1 MSKDLGAIIQRA
13 RDGLGWTQDELGQNI
28 GVSQQTIA
36 KWEAGKSYPRPK
48 ALEKLVVALKINGA
62 DVRQSPAR
70 NKGQAFLDKLPEE
83 VMHKLIGDPEVYPP
97 AHIREQSSLPQGLPS
112 SFPMGARF
120 NHIANSSA
128 LKKALRPVVDS
139 LEPSSQWDTVVGAQ
153 FGNLRVDYMND
164 ELYAKLL
171 HAPNTM
177 ILSSHLRTTIYRMLW
192 RFMTLSLIAKDQAK
206 YQFLIITLPEDQ
218 PLDFIPD
225 DTGRY
230 VPPVSNTRMLRR
242 LASEALAHEI
252 HIVLARTPS
261 DVVSILTNPSSIYDP
276 GWVSPGHEWDE
287 NPDD

>member
-1 MSKDLGAIIQRA
+1 MSKNLGAIIQRA

-48 ALEKLVVALKINGA
+48 TLEKLVQALKINGA
-62 DVRQSPAR
+62 DVRQSPPR
-70 NKGQAFLDKLPEE
+70 NEAQAYTDKLPY
-83 VMHKLIGDPEVYPP
+83 VVARNLIGDPDVYPP
-97 AHIREQSSLPQGLPS
+97 HTEENIAPPIDLPPG
-112 SFPMGARF
+112 FPLGARF
-120 NHIANSSA
+120 NHVANSNA
-128 LKKALRPVVDS
+128 LKKLLRPIVDS
-139 LEPSSQWDTVVGAQ
+139 LEPSSQWDAVVGAQ

-164 ELYAKLL
+164 ELYAKFL

-177 ILSSHLRTTIYRMLW
+177 ILSSHLRTNIYRMLW
-192 RFMTLSLIAKDQAK
+192 RFMSLSLIAKDQAR
-206 YQFLIITLPEDQ
+206 YQVLIITLPEDQ
-218 PLDFIPD
+218 PLDFVPD

-242 LASEALAHEI
+242 LTSEAMAHEI

-276 GWVSPGHEWDE
+276 GWDFPGHEWDE